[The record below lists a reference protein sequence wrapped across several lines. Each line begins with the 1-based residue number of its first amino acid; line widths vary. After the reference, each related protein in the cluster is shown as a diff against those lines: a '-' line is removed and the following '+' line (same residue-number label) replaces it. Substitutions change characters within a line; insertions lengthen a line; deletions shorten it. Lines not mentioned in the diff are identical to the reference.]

1 MLAFTQQAVHTL
13 VQRSARRAN
22 LENDG
27 VHVLRHSFCSH
38 LAMKGAPAK
47 AIQELAGHK
56 DLTTTQRYMH
66 VSPPAL
72 DAAIRLLDSP
82 GVNVSRREIVETA
95 ECWIS
100 KSSLSAKKWLANRS
114 A

>member
-1 MLAFTQQAVHTL
+1 
-13 VQRSARRAN
+13 
-22 LENDG
+22 
-27 VHVLRHSFCSH
+27 
-38 LAMKGAPAK
+38 MKGAPAK

-56 DLTTTQRYMH
+56 DLTTTQRYMYL
-66 VSPPAL
+66 SPPAL

-95 ECWIS
+95 ECWIFEVT
-100 KSSLSAKKWLANRS
+100 LSQRDSGLPTEALNRLDRPDF